1 MSIRPCRHAR
11 KSYLSRY
18 VFRLSDSPAACYG
31 FSKVPFSNAPDDKT
45 GTETEQESTGFKKK
59 IVILCPEKEF

>member
-1 MSIRPCRHAR
+1 MSIRPCRHAC
-11 KSYLSRY
+11 RY
-18 VFRLSDSPAACYG
+18 CFIHSFFRLSDRPAACYG